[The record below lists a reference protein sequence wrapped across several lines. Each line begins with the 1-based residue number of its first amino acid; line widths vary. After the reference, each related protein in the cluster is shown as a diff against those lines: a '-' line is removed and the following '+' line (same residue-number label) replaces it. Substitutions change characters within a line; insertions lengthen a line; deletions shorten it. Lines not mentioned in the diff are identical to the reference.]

1 MLRKGAAIGAVIIIM
16 SQVFIPALNSTAEQA
31 DDTEKLCAEITEYR
45 ADGSAVQHIVTLTR
59 SMVEDLRTA
68 LLETPNQEKRF
79 DILRKYGLLPEGAN
93 LDEWQSNMMH
103 RADAIGFDRHDAYD
117 IAADS
122 AKLGLFKLPILLNF
136 FCMVNGVYM
145 LGGSAG
151 LGLPPLLGFLKF
163 FGSTRIISMDL
174 VDMCWGAIGM
184 LETKGLLRQHSLVM
198 VPSFLFMAGFVGI
211 HIHIP
216 LVLNLYNGF
225 SAMTFATGLGPHS
238 IKFNLAS
245 SVMTTFILGTM
256 LGLLFGQPTE
266 VAN

>member
-1 MLRKGAAIGAVIIIM
+1 MCKKGAAIGAVFVIM
-16 SQVFIPALNSTAEQA
+16 SLVFVPALHSTADA
-31 DDTEKLCAEITEYR
+31 VDDSQKLYAEITEYR
-45 ADGSAVQHIVTLTR
+45 ADGSTVQRVITLTR
-59 SMVEDLRTA
+59 LMVEDIKA
-68 LLETPNQEKRF
+68 AILETHDQEKRF
-79 DILRKYGLLPEGAN
+79 QILREYELLPADSS
-93 LDEWQSNMMH
+93 LDKWQKGMMQ
-103 RADAIGFDRHDAYD
+103 RADVIGLDTNDAHE
-117 IAADS
+117 ITVDS
-122 AKLGLFKLPILLNF
+122 AKLGLFKIPILLNF
-136 FCMVNGVYM
+136 FCMVNGVYV

-163 FGSTRIISMDL
+163 FGSTRIVSLDL
-174 VDMCWGAIGM
+174 VDMCWGAMGM
-184 LETKGLLRQHSLVM
+184 LETKGLLRQHTLVM